1 MIPEDRKIGRPWTDA
16 LAAGQATKANAQEA

>member
-1 MIPEDRKIGRPWTDA
+1 MITGNRKIRRPDTGA